1 MNARGGCATKGN
13 ARRRRCDKRRR
24 DNQPASISKQEEM
37 RQRTRCGGALI
48 SRECGG
54 GRVKRTRG
62 GGVNTTPAGKRETTM
77 AMAKE
82 KVTAMATENAAPLPS
97 RDLVIAHLVPRN

>member
-1 MNARGGCATKGN
+1 
-13 ARRRRCDKRRR
+13 
-24 DNQPASISKQEEM
+24 
-37 RQRTRCGGALI
+37 LI

-62 GGVNTTPAGKRETTM
+62 QEAEASIRQPAGKQETTM